1 MMSRVDELK
10 KSRDSTS
17 VKFLEFTRV
26 VSKPSDRIA
35 IFFEGED
42 EKYFSVRINT
52 IRPDINWV
60 GINSKGKSNVIK
72 LRERIRNHPVYKTS
86 FCMFFVDSDFDT
98 NTEIN
103 NLHDLYITPCYSV
116 ENLYIS
122 DAAFKRI
129 IAAEFGLSEV
139 TEERECY
146 EKVFDIYRKSKEDYI
161 KKINGFNFLIRE
173 VRLKEQRGELSG
185 KLNINELS
193 LDDLVDIELGY
204 VHKKYDESKPHTIFH
219 SLAEDLAIPLAP
231 SIQYFKDL
239 SGEKWFRGKQHLEFV
254 RNFLV
259 KIKEDRCKKHSRTI
273 FNAKG
278 NVKLNLTKANSISEL
293 SQYADTPC
301 CLKEF
306 LEKQSFIK
314 VAA

>member
-1 MMSRVDELK
+1 MSRVDELK

-52 IRPDINWV
+52 IRPDIDWV

-86 FCMFFVDSDFDT
+86 FCMFFVDSDFDA

-103 NLHDLYITPCYSV
+103 NLDDLYITPCYSV

-122 DAAFKRI
+122 DATFKRI
-129 IAAEFGLSEV
+129 MAAEFGVSEV

-146 EKVFDIYRKSKEDYI
+146 KKVFEIYRRSKDDYI
-161 KKINGFNFLIRE
+161 NKINGFNLLIRE
-173 VRLKEQRGELSG
+173 
-185 KLNINELS
+185 
-193 LDDLVDIELGY
+193 
-204 VHKKYDESKPHTIFH
+204 
-219 SLAEDLAIPLAP
+219 A
-231 SIQYFKDL
+231 
-239 SGEKWFRGKQHLEFV
+239 
-254 RNFLV
+254 
-259 KIKEDRCKKHSRTI
+259 
-273 FNAKG
+273 
-278 NVKLNLTKANSISEL
+278 
-293 SQYADTPC
+293 
-301 CLKEF
+301 
-306 LEKQSFIK
+306 
-314 VAA
+314 